1 MNLQRIEDYQLKFFQ
16 QDWLSEYLEQ
26 QSQFLKPLFER
37 TSYLLKDQIIYNDAM
52 DMEACSIP
60 YSLKEYA
67 WNRYP
72 DDDPEWLFMLSR
84 QSFLVDLAQAY
95 ALTKKERYLQKWH
108 SLLIDFINDEGEPNS
123 TNRDVWR
130 PLDVGIRVT
139 NWMKSLTYIPIADFR
154 LLGIDDVLNNALL
167 IHLDYLER
175 SYIDKYRLSNWGVLA
190 IGGMAAIDL
199 FLPELVTSK
208 QRDLIWSRLAEQLDL
223 QFYSDGIHWEQSP
236 LYQHEVL
243 MTFVYLLQI
252 SEYLEVQLP
261 LDLRMKLKTP
271 IFSTHYLADNQ
282 DILNP
287 INDSDHVNFHYVY
300 DIYRKLGFIFE
311 PSMTANMARL
321 WTGDLYEE
329 RIWET
334 MKPKELFRG
343 ESSGLMAYKAE
354 DIYFTLFN
362 GLHGSAHG
370 HASTGGFTLQ
380 LQGDDLFSDSGRYSY
395 VNKSERLQLKEC
407 ASHNTMFIAENPHTL
422 VSDTWGYDKLPTP
435 LFQQIKELSVG
446 FFAECGW
453 LDKAD
458 QNPMI
463 FERSFIY
470 LKSIN
475 SVVIID
481 SFAGQK
487 ETEITSTYNLAPSIN
502 CQKEAHRFA
511 LTTNKHKYTL
521 LFAGG
526 QTQQSV
532 AKGSEIYNQLNEHPR
547 LSNKFC
553 YKTGKEIQATVIS
566 PLEDIQ
572 ITPIKVSQT
581 GENEQFCQAKGF
593 RIIAGSEK
601 FDLIVMREDI
611 VKGNKLLVSEYG
623 QFFYG
628 RLVLIDQKEA
638 KIRIK

>member
-1 MNLQRIEDYQLKFFQ
+1 MAFRVLGATVTI
-16 QDWLSEYLEQ
+16 
-26 QSQFLKPLFER
+26 LKPLFER

-321 WTGDLYEE
+321 WTG
-329 RIWET
+329 IF
-334 MKPKELFRG
+334 MKKE
-343 ESSGLMAYKAE
+343 SGK
-354 DIYFTLFN
+354 
-362 GLHGSAHG
+362 
-370 HASTGGFTLQ
+370 Q
-380 LQGDDLFSDSGRYSY
+380 
-395 VNKSERLQLKEC
+395 
-407 ASHNTMFIAENPHTL
+407 
-422 VSDTWGYDKLPTP
+422 
-435 LFQQIKELSVG
+435 
-446 FFAECGW
+446 
-453 LDKAD
+453 
-458 QNPMI
+458 
-463 FERSFIY
+463 
-470 LKSIN
+470 
-475 SVVIID
+475 
-481 SFAGQK
+481 
-487 ETEITSTYNLAPSIN
+487 
-502 CQKEAHRFA
+502 
-511 LTTNKHKYTL
+511 
-521 LFAGG
+521 
-526 QTQQSV
+526 
-532 AKGSEIYNQLNEHPR
+532 
-547 LSNKFC
+547 
-553 YKTGKEIQATVIS
+553 
-566 PLEDIQ
+566 
-572 ITPIKVSQT
+572 
-581 GENEQFCQAKGF
+581 
-593 RIIAGSEK
+593 
-601 FDLIVMREDI
+601 
-611 VKGNKLLVSEYG
+611 
-623 QFFYG
+623 
-628 RLVLIDQKEA
+628 
-638 KIRIK
+638 